1 MGIIKKLFNKDKKK
15 TDDELKAEVLKKA
28 TEHWD
33 ASSDHEKSFQD
44 NSEDGVAKK
53 VYSSPQE
60 LDQIKKQNIRTVL
73 LEIAERGETG
83 VLPLSISDKVGITS
97 QETATALDYLTS
109 QNYAEAIN
117 SPSGMK
123 YYLTE
128 VGRKFCISKEFNSE
142 F

>member
-1 MGIIKKLFNKDKKK
+1 MSIFNKFRDKNKNQK
-15 TDDELKAEVLKKA
+15 SDEELKAEVFKKA
-28 TEHWD
+28 TEHLN
-33 ASSDHEKSFQD
+33 AE
-44 NSEDGVAKK
+44 SELSEQQQEDK
-53 VYSSPQE
+53 VE
-60 LDQIKKQNIRTVL
+60 ERTFTVHKDIDQAKKQNIRTVL

-83 VLPLSISDKVGITS
+83 VLPVSISDKAGINQ

-128 VGRKFCISKEFNSE
+128 AGRKFCISKEFNS
-142 F
+142 FV